1 MTGSSAI
8 ERDTTRAESAVL
20 APLGRARRTLRNV
33 ELGRAILI
41 GIAVAALVFIVTE
54 LSTLLMGRVSA
65 TAESPSGLM
74 AMLTALLL
82 GIAATVFLL
91 WRTIRRVTTESVAL
105 WVEEK
110 HPLDYA
116 LVTAADP
123 RTGAA
128 DRMAPRL
135 ASIPWNDL
143 LRQAARRRLVRP
155 AALAGAALVA
165 AVLTPLVAG
174 SFGGSAALSASGA
187 SSAAV
192 PSRPT
197 TGPLAGI
204 RAEVQPPAYS
214 GIRASALDDPASIP
228 ALVGSRITLGGRIA
242 GDLPVEASVAG
253 REAAVAVDGA
263 AWRTSFSMPSEP
275 ALVRLG
281 AGDAER
287 MVLLEP
293 RPDSIPVV
301 VLSAA
306 VTDTVLREPEGIIRL
321 EAEARDDFGLE
332 SGGWEWIVTSGGG
345 EQFRARNGTLG
356 NTPLRGARTATLS
369 ATLDL
374 TSLSV
379 VPGDVVHVRASA
391 RDRNN
396 VTGPGIGASETR
408 TIRIAR
414 PDEYDSLT
422 IEGAAPPPTDSALLS
437 QRMLLMRTER
447 LVARMASMPRQE
459 VVDSSRS
466 LAVDQATLR
475 RRVGRLVYQKLG
487 EDEDAEHSHFP
498 GDGHDHGEETKIDPQ
513 DILARADA
521 ATGSGMPG
529 ALDFEGD
536 ETPVV
541 AINRPLLEAYNHMW
555 DAGRAL
561 EIADPSASIPPM
573 RLALEAIQRAREAER
588 YYLRGRPPR
597 VVVDIAAARL
607 EGKTTGSGSTR
618 EPLSAAD
625 PAAAMRLSR
634 IEAAAVLAARDRD
647 AAADSLI
654 VLRVEVNGY
663 PELAAALEESA
674 RLLRSG
680 EDASAALARARR
692 LAAPGSVRRSGTP
705 AWRGW

>member
-1 MTGSSAI
+1 MTGFTAI
-8 ERDTTRAESAVL
+8 ERDTMRAESTVL
-20 APLGRARRTLRNV
+20 APLERARRTLRNV

-41 GIAVAALVFIVTE
+41 GIAVATAALAVME
-54 LSTLLMGRVSA
+54 LAVPLMARISA
-65 TAESPSGLM
+65 AAAPPSGMTATLI
-74 AMLTALLL
+74 ALLL
-82 GIAATVFLL
+82 GIAASVFLL
-91 WRTIRRVTTESVAL
+91 WRTVPRVTTESVAL

-123 RTGAA
+123 RAA
-128 DRMAPRL
+128 AAERMAPRL
-135 ASIPWNDL
+135 AGIPWNDL
-143 LRQAARRRLVRP
+143 LRQAARRRLSRP
-155 AALAGAALVA
+155 AALAGFALAAALLA
-165 AVLTPLVAG
+165 PLAAGPLGRGAVLA
-174 SFGGSAALSASGA
+174 ASGA
-187 SSAAV
+187 SSIAV

-197 TGPLAGI
+197 SGPLAGL

-214 GIRASALDDPASIP
+214 GIRASTLNDPASIP

-242 GDLPVEASVAG
+242 GDVNVEASVAG
-253 REAAVAVDGA
+253 REASVARDSG

-281 AGDAER
+281 AGGSER

-293 RPDSIPVV
+293 RPDSTPVV
-301 VLSAA
+301 VMSAT
-306 VTDTVLREPEGIIRL
+306 VTDTVLREPRGVIRL

-345 EQFRARNGTLG
+345 EQFQARNGTLG
-356 NTPLRGARTATLS
+356 VTPLGGARSATLS

-379 VPGDVVHVRASA
+379 VPGDVVHVRATA

-396 VTGPGIGASETR
+396 VTGPGVGASETR

-422 IEGAAPPPTDSALLS
+422 IEGVAPPPTDSALLS

-447 LVARMASMPRQE
+447 LVARMSSMPRQE

-498 GDGHDHGEETKIDPQ
+498 GDGHDHGEETRIDPQ

-561 EIADPSASIPPM
+561 EIGDPRAAIPPM

-618 EPLSAAD
+618 DPLPAAD
-625 PAAAMRLSR
+625 PAAALRLSR
-634 IEAAAVLAARDRD
+634 IEAAAMLAGRDRD

-654 VLRVEVNGY
+654 VLRVEVNQH

-680 EDASAALARARR
+680 DNASAALARARR
-692 LAAPGSVRRSGTP
+692 LATPGNVRRSGTP